1 MIPLT
6 HHNFRSNAQPS
17 TQILIGMYLWGS
29 HPRPG
34 EEEEKMVVAE
44 KKRTGAIFAPN
55 LQWTPCGEFYGEI
68 SATMHEMPPFPIVSA
83 ITDYLRRTIPPTIP
97 ISGLLCLLP
106 THYL

>member
-1 MIPLT
+1 MG
-6 HHNFRSNAQPS
+6 QPS
-17 TQILIGMYLWGS
+17 TARRGGRENS
-29 HPRPG
+29 GGR
-34 EEEEKMVVAE
+34 

-97 ISGLLCLLP
+97 ISGLLCLP
-106 THYL
+106 F